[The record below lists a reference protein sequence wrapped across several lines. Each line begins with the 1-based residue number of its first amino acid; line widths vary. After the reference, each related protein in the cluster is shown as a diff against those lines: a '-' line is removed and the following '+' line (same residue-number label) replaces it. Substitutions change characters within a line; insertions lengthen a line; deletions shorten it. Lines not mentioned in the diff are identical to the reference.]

1 MAQLAT
7 RPSAAF
13 AVSTGWVGLHSWEH
27 SGLCSSR
34 QYGNLSVRHRT
45 GSGDWRFPLEQ
56 QMCGDKPPVPDALNS
71 STGLLRGDMGPG
83 SRCGFAALLG
93 PSNSGKSTLLN
104 RLVGT
109 KVAIV
114 TPKVQTTRCRVAGI
128 VTKEQMMII
137 FLDTPGVFSPNGR
150 MDRAMVRAAW
160 QSASSGD
167 VVSVIVDAAELY
179 HRRPRVEADDLH
191 VSEALEEI
199 ITRMPKRNM
208 EYCICLNKIDT
219 IPNADV
225 PEFLNRFE
233 RLLISLGV
241 TSTVAVFPMSAR
253 DGAGVDEFTSWVSDR
268 IPAGPWLYPGDDL
281 TDMSMRLI
289 AAEVTREKA
298 FMLLKHELPYDIA
311 VETTSYKEQRDGSV
325 RITQDIFVSR
335 NSQKRIV
342 TGQSGAMVKAIGMR
356 ARHELCEMTGTTVH
370 LMLTVKI
377 REKWKEDARSYEAWG
392 LDFNA

>member
-1 MAQLAT
+1 
-7 RPSAAF
+7 
-13 AVSTGWVGLHSWEH
+13 
-27 SGLCSSR
+27 
-34 QYGNLSVRHRT
+34 
-45 GSGDWRFPLEQ
+45 
-56 QMCGDKPPVPDALNS
+56 MCGDKPPVADALNS
-71 STGLLRGDMGPG
+71 STDLLQDNMGQG

-128 VTKEQMMII
+128 VTNEQVMII
-137 FLDTPGVFSPNGR
+137 YLDTPGVFSPNGR

-167 VVSVIVDAAELY
+167 VVSVILDAAELY
-179 HRRPRVEADDLH
+179 HRRPRVETDDLH

-199 ITRMPKRNM
+199 LTRNM

-219 IPNADV
+219 IPRSDV

-233 RLLISLGV
+233 RLLTSLGV

-253 DGAGVDEFTSWVSDR
+253 DGAGVDKFTSWVSDR
-268 IPAGPWLYPGDDL
+268 MPAGPWLYPSDDL

-289 AAEVTREKA
+289 SAEVTREKA
-298 FMLLKHELPYDIA
+298 FMLLNHELPYDIA

-377 REKWKEDARSYEAWG
+377 REKWKEDVRSYEAWG